1 MASLD
6 TTERAKVALA
16 AGESLIVTT
25 NGQCTV
31 QGLSG
36 APETITTLTANT
48 QTFGPYGVSAVLLVT
63 NVGGRT
69 EYSANNATYTLSAAE
84 KSAFDTLASDTGIE
98 AFESIRWADQFGVD
112 ESPALPVEPVTASA
126 TGIAIAGACAIA
138 SIYCV
143 TVGTGTLTVHDD
155 YSASDATKLR
165 FSRADSAMAAAGV
178 YPMVSDAAGTAMLF
192 DTGAF
197 VTVPSGGIYVLD
209 VVRPGSAIRG
219 VRGSGLLCVPRR
231 VAASGLAV
239 EGICNVASLKVI
251 APGSSGNLA
260 VYDDRVATN
269 ANRLRY
275 PVTAFGSLTADQI
288 ITFGRNPRRFG
299 NINITVPTG
308 GIVLVNTLVR

>member
-1 MASLD
+1 MQIIIHPLQAAHGGALGL
-6 TTERAKVALA
+6 LA
-16 AGESLIVTT
+16 AGSTQDVPEALAIDLVGSGQARWVTPPSSRV
-25 NGQCTV
+25 GV
-31 QGLSG
+31 LDIPAAPLS
-36 APETITTLTANT
+36 
-48 QTFGPYGVSAVLLVT
+48 S
-63 NVGGRT
+63 
-69 EYSANNATYTLSAAE
+69 
-84 KSAFDTLASDTGIE
+84 LASRDGLDD
-98 AFESIRWADQFGVD
+98 ALDSLQWADQFGVD

-219 VRGSGLLCVPRR
+219 VRGSGLLCMPRR

-239 EGICNVASLKVI
+239 EGICNVASIKVI

>member
-1 MASLD
+1 MTIQLLHAFNGYSPGIYSSMGS
-6 TTERAKVALA
+6 TEEARLVGLGLARYYIDGIDGKNTVFSEPQKA
-16 AGESLIVTT
+16 AGAALVSRDGFSDVVDSLYW
-25 NGQCTV
+25 Q
-31 QGLSG
+31 
-36 APETITTLTANT
+36 
-48 QTFGPYGVSAVLLVT
+48 
-63 NVGGRT
+63 
-69 EYSANNATYTLSAAE
+69 
-84 KSAFDTLASDTGIE
+84 
-98 AFESIRWADQFGVD
+98 DQFGVD

-239 EGICNVASLKVI
+239 EGICNVASIKVI